1 MIQFDLR
8 MKGVLGS
15 VAHENQW
22 LESIWNS
29 FWGEWPYFQGR
40 TVLFVSRSVPKM
52 EVIWSNHSTW
62 CKCLSGMGPSF
73 QKFVKFKKYLPGIMK
88 NHIIYTYTYIYIY
101 TYTSFLL
108 GINHTLL
115 KHHGNLEGLLLSAWS
130 LAWCHI
136 SWPPSRCQ
144 GLTIPE
150 WEQHKPDGLF
160 NGKS

>member
-1 MIQFDLR
+1 
-8 MKGVLGS
+8 MKINGWSRYEIPFG
-15 VAHENQW
+15 ANGP
-22 LESIWNS
+22 I
-29 FWGEWPYFQGR
+29 FRGELCCSFQGVYPR
-40 TVLFVSRSVPKM
+40 WKWSDQTIQLDASVYMVWDP
-52 EVIWSNHSTW
+52 VFRNLSNS
-62 CKCLSGMGPSF
+62 
-73 QKFVKFKKYLPGIMK
+73 K
-88 NHIIYTYTYIYIY
+88 NTSQGSWKTYNIYIHTYIYIY

-130 LAWCHI
+130 LVWCHI

-150 WEQHKPDGLF
+150 WKQHKPDGLF